1 MDNIHE
7 DNLKILARFIAEE
20 LINLAQETSGD
31 DWTTTNIKDHQ
42 IGELARCVTLQSLYL
57 DREEYE
63 KCAIMKIR
71 IMDLSDKLG
80 LPIDSSLTNFEDEDE
95 I

>member
-1 MDNIHE
+1 
-7 DNLKILARFIAEE
+7 
-20 LINLAQETSGD
+20 
-31 DWTTTNIKDHQ
+31 
-42 IGELARCVTLQSLYL
+42 
-57 DREEYE
+57 
-63 KCAIMKIR
+63 MKIR